1 MLRKKVILLLLASSL
16 WISGCAGNIGLQK
29 TGQGNWQQE
38 DSSGKTS
45 EKNAGSRKQS
55 EDERFET
62 YTMEVFKN
70 QVTSDIVN
78 LHYTLAD
85 PQEYGIEVAPIRY
98 GEIQTDQVQLKASA
112 ENMQQALLEFN
123 YDKLDVENKITYN
136 VMNAYLRSVKE
147 TSDYIYYDE
156 PLGTV
161 SGIQTQLPVVLSE
174 YEFYDEKDVQ
184 TYLKLME
191 STSEYFDQ
199 VIAFEKEKS
208 AQGLFMSDEM
218 ADVVLEQ
225 CQAFQ
230 EMGNSNY
237 LYSTFTERLDG
248 ITGLTD
254 KEKSDYI
261 QENARMM
268 EEVIYPSYE
277 RLTEAIQ
284 SLKGTGKN
292 DKGLCYLP
300 EGKEYYELLVKQ
312 SACTDR
318 SVKDLQE
325 FTRKQIS
332 EDITAMEKVLGIDT
346 GEATGE
352 TQKNTDNQSSQNK
365 TDSDE
370 QSSQEDTS
378 SGKRQEKKKSS
389 QNKIN
394 ETESSDQSENVEE
407 QGKETVAE
415 IQQKAEEVLA
425 AAAEVTQG
433 TAEGILNHLK
443 KGILTSFPELPSVS
457 LEVKYVPEEM
467 QEHLSPAFYMIPAI
481 DRVDENVI
489 YINQAQ
495 MHDDLT
501 LFTTLAHEGYPGHLY
516 QTVFFES
523 TDPDPVRNV
532 FHFGGYVEGWATYAE
547 MCSYYLTQFPKVQAT
562 ILQKNSSV
570 ILALYALAD
579 MGIHWDG
586 WSRMDAVRFF
596 ANYGITDADTVNEI
610 YNLILGSPANYLKYY
625 IGYGEFMELKKEWF
639 KTKGEDALQKE
650 FHEAVLH
657 VGPAPFSVVEEF
669 MWEIE

>member
-29 TGQGNWQQE
+29 TGRGNWQQE

-45 EKNAGSRKQS
+45 GENAGSKKQS

-85 PQEYGIEVAPIRY
+85 PQEYGIEEAPIRY

-147 TSDYIYYDE
+147 TADYIYYDE

-208 AQGLFMSDEM
+208 DQGLFMSDEM

-237 LYSTFTERLDG
+237 LYSTFTERLDQ
-248 ITGLTD
+248 IAGLTD
-254 KEKSDYI
+254 KAKSDYI

-277 RLTEAIQ
+277 RLTEVIQ
-284 SLKGTGKN
+284 SLKGTGEN

-312 SACTDR
+312 SACTER

-325 FTRKQIS
+325 LTRNQIL

-352 TQKNTDNQSSQNK
+352 TQKNTDNQSSQ
-365 TDSDE
+365 
-370 QSSQEDTS
+370 
-378 SGKRQEKKKSS
+378 
-389 QNKIN
+389 
-394 ETESSDQSENVEE
+394 
-407 QGKETVAE
+407 AE

-425 AAAEVTQG
+425 ATAEVTQG

-586 WSRMDAVRFF
+586 WSRMDTVRFF

-610 YNLILGSPANYLKYY
+610 YNLILGSPVNYLKYY
-625 IGYGEFMELKKEWF
+625 IGYVEFMELKKEWI
-639 KTKGEDALQKE
+639 KAKGEDALQKE

>member
-1 MLRKKVILLLLASSL
+1 MLRKKVILLLLTSSL
-16 WISGCAGNIGLQK
+16 WIGGCAGNFGLQK
-29 TGQGNWQQE
+29 SGQENREQTDSTGE
-38 DSSGKTS
+38 VSGKNT
-45 EKNAGSRKQS
+45 GSKHQN
-55 EDERFET
+55 ENERFEI
-62 YTMEVFKN
+62 YTREVFKN
-70 QVTSDIVN
+70 QVSSDIVN
-78 LHYTLAD
+78 LHYTLAN
-85 PQEYGIEVAPIRY
+85 PQEYGIEEAPIRY
-98 GEIQTDQVQLKASA
+98 GEIQTDPIQLKVSA
-112 ENMQQALLEFN
+112 ENMQQALQEFD
-123 YDKLDVENKITYN
+123 YDKLDVENKITCN
-136 VMNAYLRSVKE
+136 VMKSYLRSVE
-147 TSDYIYYDE
+147 EAADYIYYDE

-174 YEFYDEKDVQ
+174 YEFYDEEDVQ

-191 STSEYFDQ
+191 STGDYFDQ
-199 VIAFEKEKS
+199 IIAFEKEKS
-208 AQGLFMSDEM
+208 DQGLFMSDEM
-218 ADVVLEQ
+218 SDAVLEQ
-225 CQAFQ
+225 CRAFQ

-237 LYSTFTERLDG
+237 LYSTFTERLDE
-248 ITGLTD
+248 IQGLTD

-277 RLTEAIQ
+277 KLTEVVQ

-292 DKGLCYLP
+292 DKGICYLP
-300 EGKEYYELLVKQ
+300 KGKEYYELLVKQ
-312 SACTDR
+312 SACTER
-318 SVKDLQE
+318 SVEELQKL
-325 FTRKQIS
+325 TRNQIS
-332 EDITAMEKVLGIDT
+332 EDITAMEKVLGISRK
-346 GEATGE
+346 GEV
-352 TQKNTDNQSSQNK
+352 QK
-365 TDSDE
+365 
-370 QSSQEDTS
+370 
-378 SGKRQEKKKSS
+378 
-389 QNKIN
+389 
-394 ETESSDQSENVEE
+394 
-407 QGKETVAE
+407 
-415 IQQKAEEVLA
+415 KAEEVLET
-425 AAAEVTQG
+425 AAEVTQG

-443 KGILTSFPELPSVS
+443 KEIATSFPQLPSVS
-457 LEVKYVPEEM
+457 LKVKYVPEEM

-481 DRVDENVI
+481 DRVNENVI

-562 ILQKNSSV
+562 VLQKNSSV

-579 MGIHWDG
+579 MGIHRDG
-586 WSRMDAVRFF
+586 WSRLDTVRFF

-625 IGYGEFMELKKEWF
+625 IGYVEFMELKKEWI
-639 KTKGEDALQKE
+639 KTKEEDTSQKD

>member
-29 TGQGNWQQE
+29 TGRGNWQQE

-45 EKNAGSRKQS
+45 GENAGSKKQS

-85 PQEYGIEVAPIRY
+85 PQEYGIEEAPIRY

-147 TSDYIYYDE
+147 TADYIYYDE

-208 AQGLFMSDEM
+208 DQGLFMSDEM

-237 LYSTFTERLDG
+237 LYSTFTERLDQ
-248 ITGLTD
+248 IAGLTD
-254 KEKSDYI
+254 KAKSDYI

-277 RLTEAIQ
+277 RLTEVIQ
-284 SLKGTGKN
+284 SLKGTGEN

-312 SACTDR
+312 SACTER

-325 FTRKQIS
+325 LTRNQIS

-352 TQKNTDNQSSQNK
+352 TQKNTDNQSSQ
-365 TDSDE
+365 
-370 QSSQEDTS
+370 
-378 SGKRQEKKKSS
+378 
-389 QNKIN
+389 
-394 ETESSDQSENVEE
+394 
-407 QGKETVAE
+407 AE

-425 AAAEVTQG
+425 ATAEVTQG

-586 WSRMDAVRFF
+586 WSRMDTVRFF

-625 IGYGEFMELKKEWF
+625 IGYVEFMELKKEWI
-639 KTKGEDALQKE
+639 KAKGEDALQKE